1 MTLAQTR
8 QDLDALLVELR
19 IEHDIRSPVAAW
31 IAARVAAAITSE
43 RDRNAGIAD
52 AIALKYADTP
62 RRAAVAVEIAT
73 LIRVGG

>member
-19 IEHDIRSPVAAW
+19 IEHDIRPQVAAW
-31 IAARVAAAITSE
+31 VLARVEAAITSQ
-43 RDRNAGIAD
+43 RDRDAGIAD
-52 AIALKYADTP
+52 TIAVKYADTP

-73 LIRVGG
+73 LIRVAP